1 MLEEEN
7 FVRLDIRKKF
17 LEMNYNWDGIRL
29 ESTWSL
35 SGSEEK
41 PAALTECKI
50 SAPRLID
57 KMITWMMGGTNLAWS
72 ARNLVCSTAVW
83 LSSPRSS
90 AAVWRSALWCVRGV
104 RFFFFKVHMDN
115 DPILFACISVL
126 YIYIGSI
133 LSVLKTLPS
142 PVGCIILKGN
152 CRFIYFPDCQLLL
165 SLSLSFSSSSSSS
178 SSLFSCSA
186 VCVFLFLDS
195 LKYI

>member
-1 MLEEEN
+1 MNIELEFCEMLIE
-7 FVRLDIRKKF
+7 FAIII
-17 LEMNYNWDGIRL
+17 EMAFNRL

-90 AAVWRSALWCVRGV
+90 AAVWRSAL
-104 RFFFFKVHMDN
+104 
-115 DPILFACISVL
+115 
-126 YIYIGSI
+126 
-133 LSVLKTLPS
+133 
-142 PVGCIILKGN
+142 
-152 CRFIYFPDCQLLL
+152 
-165 SLSLSFSSSSSSS
+165 
-178 SSLFSCSA
+178 
-186 VCVFLFLDS
+186 
-195 LKYI
+195 